1 MQKLLKNKLLI
12 ALICLFV
19 FVVAFYLL
27 REYFASK
34 EKYTESY
41 LRDEEYYMVPKTY
54 GVNEYSV
61 TKISDQ
67 DMSRIYL
74 NDYIYNINQ
83 NIEFAYN
90 LLNEEYRNK
99 KFGNL
104 ESFRNYINST
114 KYSNT
119 LTKYSKSSKLGKTI
133 YGAYD
138 NYGNHYIFKT
148 SGVMQY
154 EVYLDDYTVEI

>member
-138 NYGNHYIFKT
+138 SYGNHYIFKT